1 MGKKSKSRY
10 RGSNSYASDEPLW
23 LEVSEC
29 SDAEMAM
36 IQAAMTG
43 DWIEAAMSLIQEI
56 DIDRRCLWFDGQQF
70 VIELRLDGSLM
81 RLDPSIKKEAI
92 RFGLEK
98 HQVER
103 FYARAC
109 QRVCRALRRSATNY
123 PRQQ

>member
-1 MGKKSKSRY
+1 MGKKSKSGY
-10 RGSNSYASDEPLW
+10 RGFNSNASDEPLW

-29 SDAEMAM
+29 SDAELAM

-43 DWIEAAMSLIQEI
+43 DWIEAAMSLIEEI

-81 RLDPSIKKEAI
+81 HLDPSIKKAAI

-109 QRVCRALRRSATNY
+109 KRVCSALRRSATNY